1 MTIHNFDFGNSSML
15 SNCSYDDITQELTVT
30 FTNGRSY
37 TYEAVS
43 INTYQDLTNAASA
56 GKYFNQIK
64 NNLKA
69 KT

>member
-15 SNCSYDDITQELTVT
+15 SSCSYDDNTNELTVT

-37 TYEAVS
+37 TYENVA
-43 INTYQDLTNAASA
+43 INTYLELTNATSA
-56 GKYFNQIK
+56 GKFFNQIK
-64 NNLKA
+64 NMLKV